1 MMISMPIWLL
11 LLILAAATV
20 AGCTLALWW
29 VNETELRQLRHDI
42 DQLKKRERLITDSIR
57 ETMDN
62 KQ

>member
-57 ETMDN
+57 ETRDN